1 MGGRQRALCP
11 LLPLPSLLLVQFFLS
26 WQINSSAPEM
36 VVFPSSGFWA
46 FVDAVAAVVGW
57 VEVDEHLFLF
67 FLSPP
72 FCRFNSDCS
81 GCNFCPNDD
90 SVPIVWLLFVPK
102 NPLCCYLV
110 MLVCSVLGGRCL
122 PSLLLVHFCWWMQC
136 HPEYDRLPSCGTV
149 SSQKFPFVGI
159 CCKPVRPLLGGWWT
173 MSSSSL
179 SFHLLSLPLV
189 QF

>member
-1 MGGRQRALCP
+1 
-11 LLPLPSLLLVQFFLS
+11 
-26 WQINSSAPEM
+26 M

-189 QF
+189 QFWL